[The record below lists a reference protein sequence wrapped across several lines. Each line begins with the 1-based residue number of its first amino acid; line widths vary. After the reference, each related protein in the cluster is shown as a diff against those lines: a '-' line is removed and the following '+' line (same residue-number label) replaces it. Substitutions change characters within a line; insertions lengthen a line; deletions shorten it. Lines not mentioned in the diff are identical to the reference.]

1 MNFDIFTI
9 CISSSLLFLDFLI
22 KNARKHLANLGN
34 VNSLILL
41 SLIASF
47 QRQIQIFVSR
57 SAKIHYKGMDDSL

>member
-47 QRQIQIFVSR
+47 QIQIFVSR